1 MGAKSPKR
9 GRPKVNK
16 GFPLNERDRLF
27 IKEYL
32 RSGNATMA
40 YHAAGFNGNN
50 PGPNAYKM
58 LHKAGIQSFLARV
71 EQRAVSKVAGKMEIT
86 VEKVLEDLEEARTTA
101 LRAIP
106 SPQCAA
112 AIKASELQG
121 KHIGMFR
128 DDYADRD
135 QMPLISITTGDGTQ
149 IAMMSPRQAA
159 LMPPQPLPDGVDE
172 VLTDDDLL

>member
-1 MGAKSPKR
+1 
-9 GRPKVNK
+9 
-16 GFPLNERDRLF
+16 LF

-32 RSGNATMA
+32 RSGNATTA

-50 PGPNAYKM
+50 PGPNASKM
-58 LHKAGIQSFLARV
+58 LRKAGIQAFLTKV
-71 EQRAVSKVAGKMEIT
+71 EKKAVSRVAARLEIT
-86 VEKVLEDLEEARTTA
+86 VDKVLEDLEEARTVA

-135 QMPLISITTGDGTQ
+135 QMPLISITTGDGTR

-172 VLTDDDLL
+172 VLTDDDFL